1 MTNSNRVPNRLINE
15 KSPYLLQHAHNPV
28 DWYPWGEE
36 AFKKAKKE
44 DKPIFLSIGYSTC
57 HWCHVM
63 ERESFEDEEVADFLN
78 SNFISIKVDRE
89 ERADIDS
96 IYMSF
101 CQAYTGSGG
110 WPLTIIMT
118 PDKKPFFAGT
128 YFPKQGR
135 GKFVGLLE
143 ILNSV
148 ISIWHEER
156 QNIDELTKKM
166 ESDVKTYILAHES
179 GDINSNI
186 VQKTFE
192 EFKIRYEKDY
202 GGFSRA
208 PKFPTPHNLLLLL
221 RYYYTTKN
229 KEALEMVEHTLISM
243 YKGGV
248 FDHIGFGFSR
258 YSTDKYWLVPH
269 FEKMLYDNAML
280 SYVYVEAYRA
290 TGKELY
296 KEIADK
302 IYTYVLRDMT
312 DPLGGFYS
320 AEDAD
325 SEGVEGKFYVW
336 TIDEI
341 TNLLGKENGEK
352 FCKLY
357 DITSKGNFEGK
368 NILNLIS
375 KNLEDLKVIDDE
387 TEQSR
392 NILFKEREKR
402 IHPYKDDKILTSWNG
417 LMIASLAYAGR
428 IFENDEYLNAAKRC
442 VEFIRNNLINDK
454 ERVLGRFRD
463 GEAANLGLLDDYAY
477 YTWGLI
483 ELYESTL
490 EVKYLKEA
498 IKLNGDTLKLFLDK
512 EHGGF
517 YLYGEDA
524 EELILRPKDIYDGA
538 LPSGNSVAVFNMI
551 KLSNILEDND
561 MLENVRNQFSTF
573 GETINQNPSYY
584 SHLIDAWQ
592 YASTSYKNIILVGE
606 KQDELLL
613 EMIKEV
619 NNTYLPYSQVIIN
632 DKEDDIDQI
641 IPSLKYKEGLNK
653 KVTAYV
659 CENYTCK
666 EPVIDLQSF
675 KKNIE

>member
-1 MTNSNRVPNRLINE
+1 MITKTKSNRLINE
-15 KSPYLLQHAHNPV
+15 KSPYLLQHANNPV
-28 DWYPWGEE
+28 DWFPWGDE
-36 AFKKAKKE
+36 AFEKATKE

-89 ERADIDS
+89 ERPDIDS

-118 PDKKPFFAGT
+118 PNKKPFFAGT

-135 GKFVGLLE
+135 GNFVGLLE
-143 ILNSV
+143 ILNSA

-156 QNIDELTKKM
+156 ENINHLTNKM
-166 ESDVKTYILAHES
+166 ESDVKEYILTHQS
-179 GDINSNI
+179 GDINSDI
-186 VQKTFE
+186 VHKTFE
-192 EFKIRYEKDY
+192 EFKMRYEKDY
-202 GGFSRA
+202 GGFSKV

-221 RYYYTTKN
+221 RYHYITKN
-229 KEALEMVEHTLISM
+229 KEALDMVEHTLVSM
-243 YKGGV
+243 YKGGI

-290 TGKELY
+290 TKNELY

-312 DPLGGFYS
+312 DNLGGFYS

-336 TIDEI
+336 TTEEI
-341 TNLLGKENGEK
+341 ISLLGKKNGEK

-375 KNLEDLKVIDDE
+375 KNLEDLRVIDEE
-387 TEQSR
+387 TEHGR
-392 NILFKEREKR
+392 KILFEERENR

-428 IFENDEYLNAAKRC
+428 IFKNDDYINAAKKC
-442 VEFIRNNLINDK
+442 VRFIKSNLINDK
-454 ERVLGRFRD
+454 GRLLGRFRE

-483 ELYESTL
+483 ELYETTF
-490 EVKYLKEA
+490 EVGYLKEA
-498 IKLNGDTLKLFLDK
+498 IKLNQDTLELFLDK
-512 EHGGF
+512 EQGGF

-561 MLENVRNQFSTF
+561 LLEDARKQFNTF

-592 YASTSYKNIILVGE
+592 YISNSYKNIVLVG
-606 KQDELLL
+606 KKHVDLLL
-613 EMIKEV
+613 EMVQKV
-619 NNTYLPYSQVIIN
+619 NSIYLPYSQVVIN
-632 DKEDDIDQI
+632 DKEDNIEEI
-641 IPSLKYKEGLNK
+641 ISSLKYKEGLNE

-659 CENYTCK
+659 CENYSCK
-666 EPVIDLQSF
+666 EPAVDIKSFEDLI
-675 KKNIE
+675 K